1 LKQNESNICI
11 RGVTRVFWVS
21 RIMVYLQL
29 EDCLKM
35 GQLCVYFNMLT
46 KSPLFVKFMVQINER
61 TKIDISLNT
70 FKTMEHKMLAGNAK
84 SSAPTSSFKTQE
96 SAKQSSKGKREDN
109 EAQLEILRNV
119 KIFLTDKVKKSE
131 EIIKTLQNDVE
142 GLKNYLRVEK
152 QV

>member
-1 LKQNESNICI
+1 
-11 RGVTRVFWVS
+11 
-21 RIMVYLQL
+21 
-29 EDCLKM
+29 
-35 GQLCVYFNMLT
+35 
-46 KSPLFVKFMVQINER
+46 
-61 TKIDISLNT
+61 
-70 FKTMEHKMLAGNAK
+70 MLAGNAK

-96 SAKQSSKGKREDN
+96 SAKQSSSQAGKGKREDN

-152 QV
+152 QVQAKTQQQLTSREKELEELRRESLDKESDLRLKINELSTKTADKDKQIEDLV